1 MQYLFQDHMLPDL
14 CPAVC
19 RRIWPVFVPS
29 YSGFIL
35 VLLRVAYSVHV
46 YNILAGGS
54 QRGTRCR
61 QIADLSPPPFFC
73 SHFCCLSPQ
82 VLCLL
87 QIRSGAARAMQA
99 HQGHH
104 SLGLYCHVL
113 PPFVQTTRMEKPRF
127 YFLHSQRTRHVPAR
141 ITSCVPCPLTTPESV
156 LILESGSTLFTG
168 RAGSG
173 PTRFFAS

>member
-14 CPAVC
+14 CPTVC

-61 QIADLSPPPFFC
+61 QIAPSFFLFAFLLPLA
-73 SHFCCLSPQ
+73 SGVMPVTNPQPCC
-82 VLCLL
+82 
-87 QIRSGAARAMQA
+87 
-99 HQGHH
+99 
-104 SLGLYCHVL
+104 
-113 PPFVQTTRMEKPRF
+113 
-127 YFLHSQRTRHVPAR
+127 
-141 ITSCVPCPLTTPESV
+141 
-156 LILESGSTLFTG
+156 
-168 RAGSG
+168 
-173 PTRFFAS
+173 